1 MTVAIVIPA
10 YNEAKTIGQV
20 VEGVTDLGTVIVV
33 DDASTDDTSDK
44 AANAGAIVVRH
55 KTNAGYDGA
64 IESGFAEADRIGAT
78 GVITFDAD
86 GQHDPSFLG
95 AFVEAVEGDVADL
108 VIGIRPR
115 AARWSEALF
124 GRYTRM
130 RYGVPDILCGMKG
143 YRIELYRNNGRFDGS
158 NSIGTELAMFGL
170 RTRVRVLSLPVP
182 VSPRADK
189 PRFGSALRSNV
200 AIAAA
205 LGRAIIADLA
215 PGTRN
220 NGISPH

>member
-10 YNEAKTIGQV
+10 FNEAKTIGQV
-20 VEGVTDLGTVIVV
+20 VAGVADLGTVIVV
-33 DDASTDDTSDK
+33 DDASTDDTAK
-44 AANAGAIVVRH
+44 NATNAGAFVVRH

-95 AFVEAVEGDVADL
+95 AFVEALESDVADL

-115 AARWSEALF
+115 SARWSEALF

-143 YRIELYRNNGRFDGS
+143 YRIELYRTNGRFDGS
-158 NSIGTELAMFGL
+158 HSIGTELAMFGL
-170 RTRVRVLSLPVP
+170 RTHVRVLSLPVP
-182 VSPRADK
+182 VAPRTDK
-189 PRFGSALRSNV
+189 PRFGNAFRSNL

-205 LGRAIIADLA
+205 LGRAIVADLT
-215 PGTRN
+215 PGTRT
-220 NGISPH
+220 NGMQSH